1 MNVIMIIMASVTA
14 LLLLCQLMCGMW
26 IRKGTDAAGKKFHT
40 RLGIANVITGLITA
54 VLAIIL
60 AAK

>member
-1 MNVIMIIMASVTA
+1 METITIVVAALTA

-40 RLGIANVITGLITA
+40 RLGIWNVITGLATA
-54 VLAIIL
+54 TLAIIL
-60 AAK
+60 AAR

>member
-1 MNVIMIIMASVTA
+1 MDIITIIAASLTA

-40 RLGIANVITGLITA
+40 RLGVANVITGLITS

-60 AAK
+60 AAR

>member
-1 MNVIMIIMASVTA
+1 MNVIMIIVASVTA

-26 IRKGTDAAGKKFHT
+26 IRKGTDDAGKRFHT

>member
-1 MNVIMIIMASVTA
+1 MNVITIIMASVTV

-40 RLGIANVITGLITA
+40 RLGIANVITGLATA

-60 AAK
+60 ASK

>member
-1 MNVIMIIMASVTA
+1 MNVIMIIVASVTA

>member
-1 MNVIMIIMASVTA
+1 MNVITIIMASLTA

-40 RLGIANVITGLITA
+40 SLGIANVITGLATA

-60 AAK
+60 ASK

>member
-1 MNVIMIIMASVTA
+1 MGTVTIIVASLTA

-26 IRKGTDAAGKKFHT
+26 LRKGTDDAGKRFHT
-40 RLGIANVITGLITA
+40 RLGIANVISGLITA
-54 VLAIIL
+54 VLAIII